1 MGGSALT
8 DSKLPSKP
16 DAHGMELAKQ
26 SVLPE
31 YPDTHTDH
39 ADTGCISMPDIKSDA
54 SDARNNM
61 STEEQTPSKY
71 PEARSGGALD
81 VSGNLM
87 MMMDDDAQRNAGGYS
102 GDHQLLRLSKDDAM
116 FPKFP
121 AASGASISERDQ
133 SENVED
139 PGIRNWLSKE
149 FDSAPNSVHQPPTD
163 GNIDGCTVQYFTSRR
178 RLLTLAMKLA
188 GAEQLNRFDIRGSEM
203 SNAYQE
209 PDLNLREMGSEVK
222 AANLG
227 SDDAPAANRRVLR
240 PRDGIADTVDRSRSS
255 SKFSPLC
262 DGDIDDQDK
271 QCPDAAEDS
280 NQTPG
285 KSTRLRKRLEQ
296 NQSDGIHWSPSRA
309 FGPFLL
315 YRQVELTNTNEP
327 HPIGPKYAPKRVQ
340 SNVAALEPTF
350 SARTLKPNTRLVE
363 NGLTKRTITL
373 KGSDGQKH
381 RVVSYYCPDD
391 VVEMSRLEAE
401 SKAGGSSS
409 RTQQSDAFS
418 TGPDEIFQRP
428 MGDSRLC
435 AIAADKSV
443 NLTTLLALSV
453 SNSFNGDDDIEK
465 PPGNASN
472 ESMSKRVAD
481 RNDDEDDHDRQ
492 SLKRTTAQKVV
503 RDDRPPKASNNRN
516 QPEHHPP
523 PIQLQDGLQSHL
535 NPPPSSSHSFSHPP
549 TYSHHPTPQMGM
561 YPFPTGPYPL
571 NHQPGHLPL
580 LQPTQPF
587 HGMPIHP
594 ASMYQQGPSHL
605 TYAWYYGT
613 SHHSQPYIAPAGH
626 QTVLQ
631 NDNYVQRRESRS
643 GGGSGG
649 GGGGPSLPGRSEQ
662 KEARPD
668 HSPHNDVNK

>member
-1 MGGSALT
+1 MGCGLELEKPGSDPKVKRVIDDLNNQ
-8 DSKLPSKP
+8 LP
-16 DAHGMELAKQ
+16 
-26 SVLPE
+26 
-31 YPDTHTDH
+31 
-39 ADTGCISMPDIKSDA
+39 
-54 SDARNNM
+54 N
-61 STEEQTPSKY
+61 
-71 PEARSGGALD
+71 
-81 VSGNLM
+81 
-87 MMMDDDAQRNAGGYS
+87 
-102 GDHQLLRLSKDDAM
+102 
-116 FPKFP
+116 
-121 AASGASISERDQ
+121 
-133 SENVED
+133 
-139 PGIRNWLSKE
+139 
-149 FDSAPNSVHQPPTD
+149 
-163 GNIDGCTVQYFTSRR
+163 GCTVQYFTSRR
-178 RLLTLAMKLA
+178 RLLTLAMKPA
-188 GAEQLNRFDIRGSEM
+188 GAEQLDRFNIRGSEM
-203 SNAYQE
+203 SDAYQE
-209 PDLNLREMGSEVK
+209 PDLNLREKGSEVK
-222 AANLG
+222 AANLA
-227 SDDAPAANRRVLR
+227 SDDAPDANRRVLR
-240 PRDGIADTVDRSRSS
+240 ARAGIVDMRDRSRSS

-262 DGDIDDQDK
+262 DEDIDDQDK
-271 QCPDAAEDS
+271 RYPDAADS
-280 NQTPG
+280 IQAPG

-296 NQSDGIHWSPSRA
+296 NQSAFTYSFFGFIENPMDALLVIEGCVRSNLRQFTGSAADMARIPIRSGTVIVIPENSVFVKRWRDGIHWSPSRA

-327 HPIGPKYAPKRVQ
+327 HPVGPKYAPKRVQ

-418 TGPDEIFQRP
+418 AGPDEIFQRP

-453 SNSFNGDDDIEK
+453 SNSFNGDDDIDK
-465 PPGNASN
+465 PPGHASN
-472 ESMSKRVAD
+472 ESLSKRVAD

-492 SLKRTTAQKVV
+492 SLKRTTAQKVA
-503 RDDRPPKASNNRN
+503 RDDRPPKSSINRN

-523 PIQLQDGLQSHL
+523 PIHLQNGPQNHL

-549 TYSHHPTPQMGM
+549 TYLHHPTPQMGM

-571 NHQPGHLPL
+571 NHQPGHHLPL
-580 LQPTQPF
+580 SQPTQPF
-587 HGMPIHP
+587 HGMPIP
-594 ASMYQQGPSHL
+594 AASMYQQGPSHL

-643 GGGSGG
+643 GGG
-649 GGGGPSLPGRSEQ
+649 GGGPSLPGRSEQ